1 MKLQKAVPVETE
13 GAYLNRL
20 GKKLLLFFPTGQVLE
35 ILEDYQERFS
45 LGREQGNTEESL
57 IAALGSPEDA
67 AADALRESGQ
77 LSYCVRH
84 TVRWGILLLL
94 ACGCLYLRKSY
105 IDFWVY
111 TGTYL
116 FLLLGAVSL
125 FILLHGRGRAAVE
138 NRFPSRNGRLTAA
151 MYLPPLLLLVILEA
165 LAQYFTAAG
174 AKRPDFLN
182 AGQVGPLFALLLDSA
197 WIVLALLLAWIL
209 WKTCKDSV
217 RYYPAAVCALG
228 AALSIWELERFIH
241 RMDIDYIPQQ
251 QHIQL
256 AVCLLPYGISI
267 LLALLFWGHMRR
279 ISGKAI

>member
-20 GKKLLLFFPTGQVLE
+20 GKKLLLFFPAGQVLE
-35 ILEDYQERFS
+35 ILEDYQEHFS

-67 AADALRESGQ
+67 AADTLRESGQ

-94 ACGCLYLRKSY
+94 ACGCLCLRKSY

-116 FLLLGAVSL
+116 FLLLGTVSL

-138 NRFPSRNGRLTAA
+138 NRFPGRTGRLTAA
-151 MYLPPLLLLVILEA
+151 MYLPPLLLLVILET

-182 AGQVGPLFALLLDSA
+182 AGQVGQFFALLLDSA
-197 WIVLALLLAWIL
+197 WIILALLLAWIL

-228 AALSIWELERFIH
+228 AALSIRELERFIH
-241 RMDIDYIPQQ
+241 QSGSYIVWTWTIFPNSSGYS
-251 QHIQL
+251 
-256 AVCLLPYGISI
+256 LPYACCPMASV
-267 LLALLFWGHMRR
+267 FF
-279 ISGKAI
+279 